1 VPHDAIHPVVE
12 SVGDAMSDQGLTPI
26 SYVCCGT
33 RLRRIDID
41 TGSSSLTF
49 TFCGRCEQMR
59 WFSDGTPV
67 TREDATMFAGSMPSR
82 PGRPTSRGAA
92 QG

>member
-1 VPHDAIHPVVE
+1 
-12 SVGDAMSDQGLTPI
+12 MSAAPSRPI
-26 SYVCCGT
+26 SHVCCGT

-41 TGSSSLTF
+41 TGSSELTF

-59 WFSDGTPV
+59 WFSDGLPV
-67 TREDATMFAGSMPSR
+67 TRDDATTLAGFTPSR
-82 PGRPTSRGAA
+82 HGRPTSRGAA